1 MPVRPDQGP
10 ITAYSRAELVSLM
23 RWIESDTLLRTQD
36 EVVDEAVRLLG
47 YRRHGANIVA
57 ALHTAVTDSRR
68 KRG

>member
-1 MPVRPDQGP
+1 MPVRPGGP
-10 ITAYSRAELVSLM
+10 ITAYSHAELVSLV

-57 ALHTAVTDSRR
+57 ALNAAVTDCRLRR
-68 KRG
+68 G